1 MKFIFPRNFNFKNKF
16 LGIIEYST
24 LFINLLWDV
33 FIFCLVNLV
42 LHSLTMKIT
51 IFIILCFPLLLFSI
65 VNCNNENI
73 LIIISYLIK
82 FLFSPKIYL
91 FNK

>member
-33 FIFCLVNLV
+33 FIFCLVSLV

-51 IFIILCFPLLLFSI
+51 IFIILCFPLFLFSI